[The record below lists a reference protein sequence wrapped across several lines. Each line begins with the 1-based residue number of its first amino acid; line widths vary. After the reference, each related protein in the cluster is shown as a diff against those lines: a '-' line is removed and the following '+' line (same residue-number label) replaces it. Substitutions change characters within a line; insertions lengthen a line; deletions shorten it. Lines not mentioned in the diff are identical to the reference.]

1 MVRGVVNSGCMT
13 SCRVI
18 GPAAP
23 PPEVL
28 EAAAKLTAAEE
39 ELRLV
44 ASKLA
49 GVLSMLGG
57 QAVLFVRS
65 HPNMQA
71 SSRC

>member
-1 MVRGVVNSGCMT
+1 MT

-28 EAAAKLTAAEE
+28 EAAAKLTEAEE

-44 ASKLA
+44 DSHHA
-49 GVLSMLGG
+49 GFLSRMGRPDEVESERGARPSLSY
-57 QAVLFVRS
+57 L
-65 HPNMQA
+65 
-71 SSRC
+71 